1 MSHVQL
7 RLLRL
12 PALLLCTASSV
23 VVAAPGGVPAQI
35 EALASK
41 VETIQFQQ
49 VTSQAQLA
57 TLLTAVTSLT
67 SASNSLQTAITSL
80 TSTDATLQSKIAGL
94 QSSVGSLQSTTNALS
109 SQLAVLQTA
118 NDAVGV
124 TAVSRGSVL
133 FDGTIISGSGF
144 KVLTDPNSPGRYV
157 IAYTTPRFS
166 AKPSC
171 VVSAQQDQQPPE
183 SANFYCKLANADAVG
198 LSVQCYAPPSLG
210 SQGNGFFVHTSAFPG
225 NFEFICAL

>member
-41 VETIQFQQ
+41 VETIQSQQ

-118 NDAVGV
+118 SDTGV

-144 KVLTDPNSPGRYV
+144 KVLIDPNNTGRYV

-171 VVSAQQDQQPPE
+171 VVSAQQEQLPPE

-198 LSVQCYAPPSLG
+198 LSVQCYAPPELG
-210 SQGNGFFVHTSAFPG
+210 HQVNGFFVHTSASLG